1 MTNREARPHLVK
13 SNQATRLL
21 TFNEYLYADQ
31 EDFRALQ
38 EVLAMGIDLRDFR
51 LEVEGGIG
59 RA

>member
-21 TFNEYLYADQ
+21 TLNEYLYADQ

-51 LEVEGGIG
+51 LEVEGGIV